1 VYWRGRTGGC
11 SGRRTAGLVRTFQ
24 CRRAAPLIPV
34 VRPLCKVEISPK
46 VNCSLVDIWW
56 FTWLSGSLRPVRL
69 PATAFES
76 PVTASERLEY
86 LLRLDDELL
95 LGGVIL
101 SEWCNSIVREADIAF
116 VHGAHL
122 ASILT
127 AVSGIETYLR
137 SEAREDGRPL
147 VQLIDCADIDPA
159 LRADLHRL
167 RKYRN
172 RWVHVDAPWKD
183 ARVLSEPE
191 HFENELEEMALFGA
205 RALRR
210 TLYSDQFV

>member
-1 VYWRGRTGGC
+1 VAPRLTSDLDR
-11 SGRRTAGLVRTFQ
+11 SKAVRATTPTFANLLHSPSYK
-24 CRRAAPLIPV
+24 AA
-34 VRPLCKVEISPK
+34 CEFEISPK
-46 VNCSLVDIWW
+46 IDRLLADICVAHLA
-56 FTWLSGSLRPVRL
+56 FRL
-69 PATAFES
+69 AAASSAFPTTAFES
-76 PVTASERLEY
+76 PVTESERLEY
-86 LLRLDDELL
+86 LLHLDDELL
-95 LGGVIL
+95 LGGVML
-101 SEWCNSIVREADIAF
+101 SEWCSLIVREADIAF

-137 SEAREDGRPL
+137 SEAREDGKPL
-147 VQLIDCADIDPA
+147 VQLIDSAAIDPA

-172 RWVHVDAPWKD
+172 RWVHVDAPWED

-205 RALRR
+205 RVLRR
-210 TLYSDQFV
+210 TIYSDQFV